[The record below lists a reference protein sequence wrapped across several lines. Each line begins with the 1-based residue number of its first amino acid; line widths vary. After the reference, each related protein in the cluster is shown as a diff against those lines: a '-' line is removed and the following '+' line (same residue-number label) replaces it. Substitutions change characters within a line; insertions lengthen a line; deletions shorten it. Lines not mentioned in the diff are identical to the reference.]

1 MARFEK
7 SKRYK
12 AWIGLVLFMLTGM
25 AGRAETPAVRAK
37 FSADSVLIGDQ
48 FRLEVEV
55 DKDMME
61 IIEFP
66 VFKGA
71 LGDSSELEILGESL
85 VDTLKSDGRRITL
98 RKEYTL
104 TSFDEGDY
112 RTGKFPVLY
121 VDKNIV
127 DTLWSQDSL
136 RIVVNTIPVD
146 TVKQTI
152 HDVKPPIHT
161 PVRFGEFS
169 GYLAVGLVGLLVVA
183 AIIWLLVKKLRKKS
197 LFGDKKL
204 PDEPPHVTAIRL
216 LEKLHNQKLWQSG
229 KYKLYY
235 TGITDILRQYLSSRY
250 PIKAMEMTSKE
261 IIGRME
267 KESLSDVS
275 MKRLSDILL
284 TADFVKFAKYIP
296 NADQNEAAYTDAYYF
311 VEETKVS
318 DPVAAEPSI
327 ESSQFREEKTPE
339 TTDEKEER

>member
-1 MARFEK
+1 MTSLEK

-12 AWIGLVLFMLTGM
+12 IWIGLVLLVLTGM
-25 AGRAETPAVRAK
+25 VGHAETPTVRAK

-48 FRLEVEV
+48 FQLEVEV

-61 IIEFP
+61 IVEFP
-66 VFKGA
+66 LLKGT
-71 LGDSSELEILGESL
+71 LGDSTEIEILGESD
-85 VDTLKSDGRRITL
+85 VDTLKSDGRRMTL

-112 RTGKFPVLY
+112 HTGKFPVLY

-152 HDVKPPIHT
+152 HDVKRPIHT

-169 GYLAVGLVGLLVVA
+169 GYLAMGLVGVFVLG
-183 AIIWLLVKKLRKKS
+183 AIIWLIVKKLRKRS
-197 LFGDKKL
+197 LFGDKKV
-204 PDEPPHVTAIRL
+204 PDEPPHVTAIKQ

-229 KYKLYY
+229 KYKQYY

-261 IIGRME
+261 IINRMQR
-267 KESLSDVS
+267 ESLTDVS
-275 MKRLSDILL
+275 MKRLSDTLL
-284 TADFVKFAKYIP
+284 TADFVKFAKYTP
-296 NADQNEAAYTDAYYF
+296 DADQNEAAYTDAYYF
-311 VEETKVS
+311 VEETKIGE
-318 DPVAAEPSI
+318 PVE
-327 ESSQFREEKTPE
+327 ESPVENPQKEEEMTPK
-339 TTDEKEER
+339 TTDEKEA

>member
-1 MARFEK
+1 MTRFEK

-12 AWIGLVLFMLTGM
+12 IWIGLFLFMLAGM
-25 AGRAETPAVRAK
+25 AGRAETPTVRAG

-61 IIEFP
+61 IVEFP
-66 VFKGA
+66 VLKGT
-71 LGDSSELEILGESL
+71 LGDSSEIEILGESL
-85 VDTLKSDGRRITL
+85 VDTLKSDGRRLTL

-104 TSFDEGDY
+104 TCFDEGDY
-112 RTGKFPVLY
+112 HTGKFPVLY

-136 RIVVNTIPVD
+136 RIIVNTIPVD

-169 GYLAVGLVGLLVVA
+169 GYLAMGLAGLLVLA
-183 AIIWLLVKKLRKKS
+183 AIIWLIVKKLRKRS

-261 IIGRME
+261 IIDRME

-296 NADQNEAAYTDAYYF
+296 DADQNEAAYTDAYYF

-318 DPVAAEPSI
+318 EPVAVEPSI
-327 ESSQFREEKTPE
+327 ENPQPEEGKTPE
-339 TTDEKEER
+339 TPDEKKV